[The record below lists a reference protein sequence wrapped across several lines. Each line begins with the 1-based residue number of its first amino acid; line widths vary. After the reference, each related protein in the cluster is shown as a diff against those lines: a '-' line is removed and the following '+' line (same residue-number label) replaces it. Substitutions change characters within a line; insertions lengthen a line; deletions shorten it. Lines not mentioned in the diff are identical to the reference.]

1 MNFSDINAE
10 ETRSDDPRLI
20 DLIRKHYLIPA
31 STEPYALRGLMDPSD
46 GQSKVVDKLF
56 KQKTHGVFV
65 ECGAYDGEFLSNTI
79 FLERFRAWTGLLIE
93 PEPSNFAA
101 LKKRHRKALIS
112 NSCLSSKPHPS
123 EFILRQEHFLSETL
137 DVKNISYDRE
147 IFGTG
152 DVSYKIV
159 RRVIGFRDINSEET
173 RSDDPRLIDL
183 IRKLYLIPA
192 SAEPYALSGQM
203 YLSDGQSKVVD
214 KLFKQKTHGVFV
226 ECGAYDGEF
235 LSNTLFLERFR
246 AWTGLLMEPEPSN
259 FEALKRRRRK
269 ALISNSCLSNKPHPS
284 EFILRQE
291 RYLSET
297 LDVTNISYDRQ
308 TFGTGLTGD
317 VSYKIVQCFPFYT
330 FLLATNITAIDY
342 FSLDVEGQEL
352 NVLKTIPWHQ
362 VDIKVISVE
371 YQHVEGGKAAVNAH
385 MEAVGYVVHE
395 EVTDPSG
402 NPSDVVYVRRDLV
415 DRFGLA

>member
-1 MNFSDINAE
+1 M
-10 ETRSDDPRLI
+10 RG
-20 DLIRKHYLIPA
+20 DL
-31 STEPYALRGLMDPSD
+31 
-46 GQSKVVDKLF
+46 
-56 KQKTHGVFV
+56 
-65 ECGAYDGEFLSNTI
+65 
-79 FLERFRAWTGLLIE
+79 
-93 PEPSNFAA
+93 
-101 LKKRHRKALIS
+101 
-112 NSCLSSKPHPS
+112 LSSARAFSGSS
-123 EFILRQEHFLSETL
+123 EFVPNS
-137 DVKNISYDRE
+137 
-147 IFGTG
+147 
-152 DVSYKIV
+152 

-214 KLFKQKTHGVFV
+214 KLFKQKVNTRGDDDNKTYPCSITSLQTHGVFV

-284 EFILRQE
+284 EVGLLTIPFVLVSCNCFILRQE

-362 VDIKVISVE
+362 VDIK
-371 YQHVEGGKAAVNAH
+371 
-385 MEAVGYVVHE
+385 
-395 EVTDPSG
+395 
-402 NPSDVVYVRRDLV
+402 
-415 DRFGLA
+415 